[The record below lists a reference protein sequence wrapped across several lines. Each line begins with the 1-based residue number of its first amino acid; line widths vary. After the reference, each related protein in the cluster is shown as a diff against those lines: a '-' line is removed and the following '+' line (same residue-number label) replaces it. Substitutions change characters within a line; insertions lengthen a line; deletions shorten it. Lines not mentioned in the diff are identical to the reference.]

1 MSENK
6 QDSNNF
12 LWYVLH
18 TYSGYEHSVK
28 NDLQV
33 MSENNNLLDRIV
45 EIVIPEEDDV
55 VEDKKGK
62 RKLIKRKKFP
72 TYVFIK
78 MDYSNDMWY
87 LITNTRG
94 VTGFVGPQ
102 GRPLPLTDE
111 EVKRM
116 GLEKMDIKDL
126 EMQVGDTIRVVS
138 GALDGFVGEV
148 NEIDGERQK
157 IKVSVSMFGRP
168 TPVELEFA
176 QVEKIH

>member
-1 MSENK
+1 MTT
-6 QDSNNF
+6 SNEF

-18 TYSGYEHSVK
+18 TYTGYEHSVK

-33 MSENNNLLDRIV
+33 MSENNGLTDRIV
-45 EIVIPEEDDV
+45 EIVIPEEDDI

-62 RKLIKRKKFP
+62 RKVIKRKKFP

-78 MDYSNDMWY
+78 MDYTNDMWY

-94 VTGFVGPQ
+94 VTGFVGPM

-116 GLEKMDIKDL
+116 GLEKMEINDL
-126 EMQVGDTIRVVS
+126 EIMVGDNIKVIT
-138 GALDGFVGEV
+138 GALDGFIGVV
-148 NEIDGERQK
+148 DEIDVERQK

-168 TPVELEFA
+168 TPVELDFS
-176 QVEKIH
+176 QVEKIN

>member
-1 MSENK
+1 MSET
-6 QDSNNF
+6 NF
-12 LWYVLH
+12 YWYVLH
-18 TYSGYEHSVK
+18 TYTGYEHSVK

-33 MSENNNLLDRIV
+33 MSENNGLTDRIV
-45 EIVIPEEDDV
+45 EIVVPEEDDI

-62 RKLIKRKKFP
+62 RKVIKRKKFP

-78 MDYSNDMWY
+78 MNYSNDMWY

-116 GLEKMDIKDL
+116 GLERMEINDL
-126 EMQVGDTIRVVS
+126 EIVQGDNVKVIT
-138 GALDGFVGEV
+138 GALEGFIGEV
-148 NEIDGERQK
+148 EEIDVERQK

-168 TPVELEFA
+168 TPVELDFA
-176 QVEKIH
+176 QVEKIN

>member
-1 MSENK
+1 MTENS
-6 QDSNNF
+6 SNF
-12 LWYVLH
+12 VWYVLH

-28 NDLQV
+28 TDLQV
-33 MSENNNLLDRIV
+33 MSENNGLTDRIV
-45 EIVIPEEDDV
+45 EIVIPEEDDI

-62 RKLIKRKKFP
+62 RKVIKRKKFP

-78 MDYSNDMWY
+78 MNYTNDMWY

-116 GLEKMDIKDL
+116 GLEKMEIQDL
-126 EMQVGDTIRVVS
+126 EIKVGDNIKVIA
-138 GALDGFVGEV
+138 GALDGFIGEV
-148 NEIDGERQK
+148 DDIDVDRQK

-168 TPVELEFA
+168 TPVELEFS

>member
-1 MSENK
+1 MELND
-6 QDSNNF
+6 QF
-12 LWYVLH
+12 YWYVLH

-28 NDLQV
+28 TDLMV
-33 MSENNNLLDRIV
+33 MSENNGLIDRIV
-45 EIVIPEEDDV
+45 EIVIPEEDDI
-55 VEDKKGK
+55 VEDSKGK
-62 RKLIKRKKFP
+62 RKVIKRKKFP

-78 MDYSNDMWY
+78 MNYTNDMWY
-87 LITNTRG
+87 MITNTRG

-116 GLEKMDIKDL
+116 GLEKMEIQDL
-126 EMQVGDTIRVVS
+126 EIAQGDSIKVIS
-138 GALDGFVGEV
+138 GALDGFIGTVD
-148 NEIDGERQK
+148 EIDVDRQK

-168 TPVELEFA
+168 TPVELDFA